1 MGKRAGPLPHDQIV
15 GHCHTEKR
23 SCEQAGRTIASRSM
37 WVSGQGHYRTTGIV
51 GHCHTHCLS
60 LGDLLFSER
69 NAKNIQ
75 KSEMNCKSHSKS
87 SIDLEIKIKRQ
98 NQKRKDNTEKSD
110 AKRKT
115 ADPKK
120 IQICRSR
127 AKNRKANKKKEK
139 NKTEK

>member
-1 MGKRAGPLPHDQIV
+1 MGKWAGPLPHDQIV

-75 KSEMNCKSHSKS
+75 KSEMNCKSHSKN
-87 SIDLEIKIKRQ
+87 SIDLDVKIKQQ
-98 NQKRKDNTEKSD
+98 NQKTKKKKDNAEKVR
-110 AKRKT
+110 RK
-115 ADPKK
+115 K
-120 IQICRSR
+120 
-127 AKNRKANKKKEK
+127 KNRNPPKSKCVDH
-139 NKTEK
+139 